1 MDGALKSGSPATRVG
16 TALLLVPVATAQ
28 AHPFAPSY
36 TLPVPFWMYA
46 GGTVVALLLS
56 FLAVGW
62 LSRPA
67 TSASQHRDVGDA
79 PLWRLLLGRRAI
91 EALAMVSV
99 LGLLLCIAT
108 GLLGTRSAA
117 FNINMTLFWIVFVL
131 GLMYL
136 STLVGNL
143 FDAISPWRR
152 IVYAIERGGL
162 VRFDGR
168 RTPPTWMDHWPA
180 LWLYAGF
187 IVLELFGRAGPR
199 GLAWL
204 LLAYTL
210 LNVVMA
216 WIWGARYWFARGEFF
231 GVLFGRVSMMAPLQL
246 HPGQPGAA
254 QVGLS
259 APCSSLSGRHA
270 TSTVEVLFVLFM
282 LSSTAFDGLHATQGW
297 AKLFW
302 EDFATLLAPWIGDN
316 IVHTYP
322 LLSRVYLGWQIVALL
337 LSPFV
342 YLGLYA
348 LCLMAMRRITGC
360 TLSIG
365 ELARRF
371 AYAFVPIALVY
382 HAAHYATL
390 LVTQGL
396 MILRLASDPFGVGWN
411 LFGTALWLHRPV
423 VPDMDWVW
431 HTQVGL
437 ILLGHVASVVV
448 AHREA
453 LSLFGERRGV
463 AMRSQLP
470 MLALMLAF
478 TAFGLWILAQPI
490 TGASPG

>member
-1 MDGALKSGSPATRVG
+1 MRGRLVVLSGLGVWPA
-16 TALLLVPVATAQ
+16 AAQ

-46 GGTVVALLLS
+46 GGTVAALLLS

-67 TSASQHRDVGDA
+67 SKTPPVRAIGDTKLA
-79 PLWRLLLGRRAI
+79 RVLLGHRAI
-91 EALAMVSV
+91 GVLSTISV

-117 FNINMTLFWIVFVL
+117 FNLNMTLFWIVFVL
-131 GLMYL
+131 GFMYL
-136 STLVGNL
+136 SAIVGNL
-143 FDAISPWRR
+143 FAAISPWQR
-152 IVYAIERGGL
+152 IVEAIGRAGWL
-162 VRFDGR
+162 RFDSRVTSTTALDYG
-168 RTPPTWMDHWPA
+168 PA
-180 LWLYAGF
+180 LALYAGF

-199 GLAWL
+199 GLGWL
-204 LLAYTL
+204 LLAYTV
-210 LNVVMA
+210 LNVVAA
-216 WIWGARYWFARGEFF
+216 WFWGARAWFARGEFF
-231 GVLFGRVSMMAPLQL
+231 SVLFARVSLVAPIQLKPEREGPARVERLSPCGALQ
-246 HPGQPGAA
+246 
-254 QVGLS
+254 
-259 APCSSLSGRHA
+259 GRGA
-270 TSTVEVLFVLFM
+270 TSNAEVLFVLFM

-302 EDFATLLAPWIGDN
+302 EDFAALLAPWIGDN
-316 IVHTYP
+316 IVQTYP
-322 LLSRVYLGWQIVALL
+322 LLSRLFLGWQIAALL
-337 LSPFV
+337 LLPLV
-342 YLGLYA
+342 YLALYG
-348 LCLMAMRRITGC
+348 LCLAAMRRITGC
-360 TLSIG
+360 TLSLG
-365 ELARRF
+365 ELGRRF
-371 AYAFVPIALVY
+371 AYTFVPIALVY

-396 MILRLASDPFGVGWN
+396 MIARLVSDPFGVGWN

-423 VPDMDWVW
+423 VPDMNWVW

-453 LSLFGERRGV
+453 LRLFGDRRGL

-490 TGASPG
+490 TSQPG

>member
-1 MDGALKSGSPATRVG
+1 MRGRRIVLSIGALA
-16 TALLLVPVATAQ
+16 PVAAAQ

-46 GGTVVALLLS
+46 AGTVAALLLS

-62 LSRPA
+62 WTRA
-67 TSASQHRDVGDA
+67 GDERAARAVGDA
-79 PLWRLLLGRRAI
+79 HLARLLLGPRAV
-91 EALAMVSV
+91 EGLAMVSV

-117 FNINMTLFWIVFVL
+117 FNLNMTLFWIVFVL
-131 GLMYL
+131 GVTYL
-136 STLVGNL
+136 SALVGNL
-143 FDAISPWRR
+143 FDAINPWHR
-152 IVYAIERGGL
+152 IVRAIERTGWL
-162 VRFDGR
+162 RFDGR
-168 RTPPTWMDHWPA
+168 ASAGALGDAPA
-180 LWLYAGF
+180 LALYAGF

-199 GLAWL
+199 GLGAL
-204 LLAYTL
+204 LLGYTV
-210 LNVVMA
+210 LNVVAA
-216 WIWGARYWFARGEFF
+216 WYWGARAWFSRGEFF
-231 GVLFGRVSMMAPLQL
+231 SVLFARVSLVAPLQL
-246 HPGQPGAA
+246 HAA
-254 QVGLS
+254 IQGPARVERV
-259 APCSSLSGRHA
+259 APCAPLDGRRA
-270 TSTVEVLFVLFM
+270 GSNLEVLFVLFM

-302 EDFATLLAPWIGDN
+302 EDFAALLAPWIGDN
-316 IVHTYP
+316 IVQTYP
-322 LLSRVYLGWQIVALL
+322 LLSRLYLGWQILALL
-337 LSPFV
+337 LSPLV
-342 YLGLYA
+342 YLGLYL
-348 LCLMAMRRITGC
+348 LCLAAMRRLTGC
-360 TLSIG
+360 RLALP

-371 AYAFVPIALVY
+371 AYAFIPIALVY

-396 MILRLASDPFGVGWN
+396 MIVRLASDPFGVGWN

-423 VPDMDWVW
+423 IPDMDAVW

-437 ILLGHVASVVV
+437 ILLGHVASVVA

-453 LSLFGERRGV
+453 LRLFDGRRGP

-490 TGASPG
+490 TAQPA